1 MKDKRDMKGG
11 GNASLRIQIAINVRQ
26 GEPHV
31 GEGVEEVLKPA
42 REVVEDE
49 LAEGFGFLC
58 VLSTWC
64 FSVLLSQVE
73 RRRAETGRGRWR
85 ERWEVSERE
94 GKARVESEREGKGKE
109 EEGDEGERW
118 G

>member
-11 GNASLRIQIAINVRQ
+11 GNAPLRIQIAINVRQ
-26 GEPHV
+26 GELHV
-31 GEGVEEVLKPA
+31 GEGVEEVLEPA

-64 FSVLLSQVE
+64 FSVLSSG
-73 RRRAETGRGRWR
+73 ETESGDRQRQMAR
-85 ERWEVSERE
+85 EMGSE
-94 GKARVESEREGKGKE
+94 
-109 EEGDEGERW
+109 
-118 G
+118 